1 MISDS
6 TDSETD
12 DDTPVAP
19 AKVPLWSPSYRVH
32 PPLEFLADT
41 RLQSHILD
49 LEEKDP
55 FSIFSLLWTPSWTKE
70 VVFQTNLYA
79 QQAGK
84 PYTPTTEQE
93 MRSFL
98 GLNLLMGIKRSP
110 SYRDYWSSAPDLHD
124 PFISKIM
131 TVNRFGWL
139 LSHLHL
145 NDNVLQP
152 PRAHPDFD
160 RLYKVRPLL
169 SELSRSFATNY
180 LPKEYLAIDES
191 MIKFKGRSSLK
202 QYMPKNPVKR
212 GYKVWM
218 LCAST
223 GYNLKFE
230 IYSGRSES
238 GVQKELG
245 AQVVKKLCQDISGRH
260 HRVFFDNYFTS
271 YGLLKDL
278 REQGIYA
285 CGTVNHNRKHLPK
298 LQADKEMER
307 GNTDWSVSDESV
319 CCMKWKDKRTVHL
332 LSNFHDPTQGA
343 EVDRKNKDGTVT
355 KVPCP
360 AALHDYNKNMNFVD
374 KFDQMKGQ
382 YEIDRKSKKW
392 WHRIFFHFLDCCVVN
407 AYIIFREIEEAER
420 MTMKDFR
427 RSVISS
433 LTAEAQVASKAK
445 RRSST
450 DAAVQLKKSKPRV
463 DTNVRL
469 TESKHQPKRCTPRRC
484 ARCSTKTKPSRT
496 TWMCGTCD
504 VPLCLRKEKNCFSDF
519 HKK

>member
-1 MISDS
+1 M
-6 TDSETD
+6 
-12 DDTPVAP
+12 AP
-19 AKVPLWSPSYRVH
+19 PTFHPKAFYKHGGKNLLYLFLFSGLLWSPS
-32 PPLEFLADT
+32 L
-41 RLQSHILD
+41 
-49 LEEKDP
+49 
-55 FSIFSLLWTPSWTKE
+55 TKE

-110 SYRDYWSSAPDLHD
+110 SYRDYWSSVPDLHD

-139 LSHLHL
+139 LSYLHL

-160 RLYKVRPLL
+160 RLYK
-169 SELSRSFATNY
+169 EF
-180 LPKEYLAIDES
+180 PKAVHAE
-191 MIKFKGRSSLK
+191 K
-202 QYMPKNPVKR
+202 PVKR

-332 LSNFHDPTQGA
+332 LSNFHDLTQEA

-360 AALHDYNKNMNFVD
+360 AALYDYNKNMNFVD

-382 YEIDRKSKKW
+382 YEIDRKSTKW
-392 WHRIFFHFLDCCVVN
+392 WHRIFFPFLDCCVVN

-427 RSVISS
+427 HSVISS

-469 TESKHQPKRCTPRRC
+469 TESKHQPKRCTHPRC

-496 TWMCGTCD
+496 TWMCETCD
-504 VPLCLRKEKNCFSDF
+504 VPLCLRKEKNCFSDC

>member
-1 MISDS
+1 M
-6 TDSETD
+6 
-12 DDTPVAP
+12 AP
-19 AKVPLWSPSYRVH
+19 PTFH
-32 PPLEFLADT
+32 PKAFYKHSGKNLLYLFL
-41 RLQSHILD
+41 
-49 LEEKDP
+49 
-55 FSIFSLLWTPSWTKE
+55 FSGLLWTPSLTKE

-79 QQAGK
+79 QQTGK
-84 PYTPTTEQE
+84 PYTLTTEQE

-124 PFISKIM
+124 PFISKIR

-139 LSHLHL
+139 LSHLCL

-202 QYMPKNPVKR
+202 QYMPKKPVKR
-212 GYKVWM
+212 EYKVWM

-307 GNTDWSVSDESV
+307 GNADWSVSDESV
-319 CCMKWKDKRTVHL
+319 CCMKWKDKRSVHL

-343 EVDRKNKDGTVT
+343 EVDRKNNDGTVT
-355 KVPCP
+355 KVPCA
-360 AALHDYNKNMNFVD
+360 AALHDYNKNMNFVN
-374 KFDQMKGQ
+374 KFGQMKGQ
-382 YEIDRKSKKW
+382 YEIDRK
-392 WHRIFFHFLDCCVVN
+392 
-407 AYIIFREIEEAER
+407 
-420 MTMKDFR
+420 
-427 RSVISS
+427 
-433 LTAEAQVASKAK
+433 
-445 RRSST
+445 
-450 DAAVQLKKSKPRV
+450 
-463 DTNVRL
+463 
-469 TESKHQPKRCTPRRC
+469 
-484 ARCSTKTKPSRT
+484 
-496 TWMCGTCD
+496 
-504 VPLCLRKEKNCFSDF
+504 
-519 HKK
+519 